1 MENILA
7 IAELASIAGLSL
19 LAALFTTWILLK
31 SFFLLWEGC
40 RVCRPARQ
48 ALVLKNTHAKTSQAA
63 GPEI

>member
-7 IAELASIAGLSL
+7 IAGLASIAGLSL
-19 LAALFTTWILLK
+19 LAALFTTWLCLE
-31 SFFLLWEGC
+31 SFFLVWEGSG
-40 RVCRPARQ
+40 VCRPARQ